1 MEIPIIYTNLELMEI
16 LEKEKGIIGVR
27 ECSNLSKRER
37 LESDLAGLRESKT
50 VFMCGNMS
58 LFKHLTPWSI
68 TISGINNITL
78 RIQSN

>member
-1 MEIPIIYTNLELMEI
+1 MIISININRDKKSFFQNIFVMFLKPFNPG
-16 LEKEKGIIGVR
+16 EKVYEGL
-27 ECSNLSKRER
+27 CT
-37 LESDLAGLRESKT
+37 DLAGLRESNT

-78 RIQSN
+78 RIWSN